1 MEDAKIIEL
10 YFRRSEEAI
19 VQTDKKYGKYCYTI
33 AYNIL
38 GNVLDSQECVNDTYL
53 KVWETIP
60 PARPSKLSVFI
71 GKLTRNL
78 SINRL
83 RRANALKRSA
93 DADIAYEELDGMIS
107 DNAMDIH
114 DKVILK
120 NAVNSF
126 ISGLS
131 KRDRIIFIQRYWY
144 MCPSVDIAKELGLS
158 DSFVRVKLFRLR
170 DDFKKHLEKE
180 GVTV

>member
-1 MEDAKIIEL
+1 
-10 YFRRSEEAI
+10 
-19 VQTDKKYGKYCYTI
+19 
-33 AYNIL
+33 
-38 GNVLDSQECVNDTYL
+38 
-53 KVWETIP
+53 
-60 PARPSKLSVFI
+60 
-71 GKLTRNL
+71 
-78 SINRL
+78 
-83 RRANALKRSA
+83 
-93 DADIAYEELDGMIS
+93 MIS

-126 ISGLS
+126 IAGLS

>member
-71 GKLTRNL
+71 GKLARNL
-78 SINRL
+78 SIN
-83 RRANALKRSA
+83 LKRSA
-93 DADIAYEELDGMIS
+93 DADLAYEELDGMIS

-131 KRDRIIFIQRYWY
+131 KRDRKIFIQRYWY
-144 MCPSVDIAKELGLS
+144 MCPSVEIAKELGLS
-158 DSFVRVKLFRLR
+158 DSFVRVKLFRMR

-180 GVTV
+180 GITV